1 MDRSDSRPLSAVG
14 WLLIDLVLVL
24 ALPAAVLVSG
34 ESSFRLTDRFLWV
47 LHSRYIVEF
56 LSLGRWMM
64 TRTPEQ
70 IVGQMSLVPL
80 VVLPL
85 AALLWRS
92 ALTTGWRLGW
102 RALLLVAV
110 GSGTA
115 YAYIFFFSL
124 AGGNQAA
131 GAVGAAGAAALL
143 FVLPLS
149 NRTEPLAPPLQSA
162 FGIAALPA
170 LLLLVMCLLQMR
182 WLGIAGALWLG
193 AMVVT
198 AMVALRAGPS
208 VLRARADRVVLAA
221 LVFAILVLAPV
232 VAVRERFVPPNDAV
246 VARDASLWLRR
257 RLGADPGVILAGP
270 TPTTQMIWFGGFRGI
285 GTLYWEN
292 LEGLRAST
300 EIYRAPDQAAARSL
314 LARNGV
320 THLAL
325 YGWDSGLD
333 QLRLSAAAVAGREEG
348 EGVRGFLDRL
358 MEEIRA
364 DRHASLPPWLVPLPY
379 VPARVAGYPHPVVQL
394 FEVVDELPPEIA
406 LMHLAR
412 YYHAMEDERI
422 EQALA
427 QSLELE
433 PSVSALA
440 MMAQLLHFRGDRSA
454 FLETLE
460 RLRAELA
467 RAESIGVADRLE
479 GREPVRCGTAQDD
492 GGEAIQAGRE
502 RYGADLE
509 VALGGR
515 EALPKARRSSPP
527 QGRV

>member
-1 MDRSDSRPLSAVG
+1 M
-14 WLLIDLVLVL
+14 
-24 ALPAAVLVSG
+24 
-34 ESSFRLTDRFLWV
+34 
-47 LHSRYIVEF
+47 
-56 LSLGRWMM
+56 
-64 TRTPEQ
+64 
-70 IVGQMSLVPL
+70 
-80 VVLPL
+80 
-85 AALLWRS
+85 
-92 ALTTGWRLGW
+92 
-102 RALLLVAV
+102 
-110 GSGTA
+110 
-115 YAYIFFFSL
+115 
-124 AGGNQAA
+124 
-131 GAVGAAGAAALL
+131 
-143 FVLPLS
+143 
-149 NRTEPLAPPLQSA
+149 
-162 FGIAALPA
+162 
-170 LLLLVMCLLQMR
+170 
-182 WLGIAGALWLG
+182 
-193 AMVVT
+193 
-198 AMVALRAGPS
+198 
-208 VLRARADRVVLAA
+208 AA

-232 VAVRERFVPPNDAV
+232 VAVRERFLPPNDAV

-300 EIYRAPDQAAARSL
+300 EIYRAPDQAAAHSL

-333 QLRLSAAAVAGREEG
+333 QLRLSAAAVTGRVEG
-348 EGVRGFLDRL
+348 EGVPGFLDRL

-479 GREPVRCGTAQDD
+479 AVM
-492 GGEAIQAGRE
+492 
-502 RYGADLE
+502 
-509 VALGGR
+509 ALGLAGDGR
-515 EALPKARRSSPP
+515 EARRQLAATLAQADEKQLRRLTPQRLSLLVELSGQLDLDRLYPEVIPLARSLMR
-527 QGRV
+527 G